1 MKKAL
6 AILIVMCMVLSLGI
20 TAFASGEPSGEASGE
35 ASSEAVSVEE
45 AYLDYIHEFLLAE
58 MEVNTVGMT
67 ITMIENEFMPLV
79 EAGAYDEMPAILL
92 YNGELDSG
100 VAMTFEEF
108 AAQYDGASGEASG
121 EAMSTEEAYLA
132 YMRQFLEAE
141 QLVNSNLLD
150 EHIEEILECVRT
162 GNTGAFPGDT
172 PFNGNLVSGV
182 AMTYDQFVAAG
193 GVY

>member
-1 MKKAL
+1 MKKTL
-6 AILIVMCMVLSLGI
+6 AMFLVLSMVLSLSV
-20 TAFASGEPSGEASGE
+20 TAFASGEPSGEASAE
-35 ASSEAVSVEE
+35 ASGEAVSVEE
-45 AYLDYIHEFLLAE
+45 AYLDYIHQFLLAE

-67 ITMIENEFMPLV
+67 LTMVENEFMPLV
-79 EAGAYDEMPAILL
+79 EAGQYDVMPASLL
-92 YNGELDSG
+92 YSGDLDSG
-100 VAMTFEEF
+100 TALTFEEF
-108 AAQYDGASGEASG
+108 AAQYVPAAAPAAADTSED
-121 EAMSTEEAYLA
+121 AYLA

-141 QLVNSNLLD
+141 QLVNENLLD

-193 GVY
+193 GIY